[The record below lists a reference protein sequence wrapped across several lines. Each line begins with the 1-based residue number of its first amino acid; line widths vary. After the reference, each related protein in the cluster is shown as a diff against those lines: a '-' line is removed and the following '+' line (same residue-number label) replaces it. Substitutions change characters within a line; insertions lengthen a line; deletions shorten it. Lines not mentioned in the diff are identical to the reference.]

1 MKTKQITLIKHAQKR
16 ILRMIVNKRNKFRVS
31 IMFTSFVTF
40 LMHSKT
46 GGGGRV
52 VQVAMF
58 QIKQRQ
64 TLRSKV

>member
-46 GGGGRV
+46 GHGGRV

-58 QIKQRQ
+58 QIQAEADA
-64 TLRSKV
+64 